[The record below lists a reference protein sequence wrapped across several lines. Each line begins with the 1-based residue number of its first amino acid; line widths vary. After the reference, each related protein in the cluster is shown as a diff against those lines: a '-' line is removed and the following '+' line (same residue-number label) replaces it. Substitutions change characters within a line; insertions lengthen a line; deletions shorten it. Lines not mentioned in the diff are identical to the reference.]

1 MTDWTFPYLNA
12 AIVGLL
18 AFSFFIVHFFFKKD
32 AKKHGL
38 VPPEAGGAWPI
49 IGHLHLLGRAP
60 EKLPHITLAALADK
74 YGPAFTIRLGV
85 HKTLIISNRELA
97 KEIFTTH
104 DLAAAGRPN
113 YLAGKLLNYDNA
125 ALGFAP
131 YGAYWREIRK
141 LTATELLSTKRLEL
155 LRHLRVSETEIS
167 TRNLYNLWN
176 SSSGSGPVLVEMKQ
190 WFADLTLNVI
200 LRMVVGKRFF
210 GAVDVSKEEEARLCQ
225 NVMRE
230 FFHLTGLFVLADSV
244 PYLRWLDW
252 GGYEKKMR
260 VNAQEMD
267 QLANRWL
274 KEHRQKK
281 QSGEAT
287 SDHRDFM
294 DVMLSLKEAAAIAA
308 VGGYD
313 ADTITKATC
322 TILISGGSDT
332 TLVALIWT
340 LSLIMN
346 NPQVLK
352 KAQEELDLQVGKGRR
367 VSESDISNLVYL
379 QAIIKEALRLYPPE
393 PLGGARELREDCIV
407 GGYHIPKGTRVILNI
422 RKIQRDPNVWHD
434 DPLEFRPERFL
445 TTHKH
450 IDAKGYNFEL
460 IPFGG
465 GRRICPGINFGL
477 QILHLVL
484 PNLLHAFELS
494 TPSNEPVDMTES
506 AGLSNMKATPL
517 QLLVAPRLP
526 HHLY

>member
-49 IGHLHLLGRAP
+49 IGHLHLLGRGP

-85 HKTLIISNRELA
+85 HKTLIISSWELA

-113 YLAGKLLNYDNA
+113 YLA
-125 ALGFAP
+125 
-131 YGAYWREIRK
+131 
-141 LTATELLSTKRLEL
+141 
-155 LRHLRVSETEIS
+155 
-167 TRNLYNLWN
+167 
-176 SSSGSGPVLVEMKQ
+176 GSGPVLVEMKQ

-210 GAVDVSKEEEARLCQ
+210 GAVDVSTEEEARLCQ

-260 VNAQEMD
+260 VNAREMD

-281 QSGEAT
+281 QAGEAT

-352 KAQEELDLQVGKGRR
+352 KAQEELDLQVGKARR

-445 TTHKH
+445 TTHKP
-450 IDAKGYNFEL
+450 IDAKGYHFEL